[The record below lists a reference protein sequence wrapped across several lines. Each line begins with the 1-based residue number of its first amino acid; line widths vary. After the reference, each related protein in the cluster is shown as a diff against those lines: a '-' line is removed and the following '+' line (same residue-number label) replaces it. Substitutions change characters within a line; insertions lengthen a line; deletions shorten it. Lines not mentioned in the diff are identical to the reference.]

1 VDTVS
6 PQKALVVCEMK
17 RKDIRMSP
25 VGRTDDPSPAKSRD
39 V

>member
-1 VDTVS
+1 
-6 PQKALVVCEMK
+6 MK